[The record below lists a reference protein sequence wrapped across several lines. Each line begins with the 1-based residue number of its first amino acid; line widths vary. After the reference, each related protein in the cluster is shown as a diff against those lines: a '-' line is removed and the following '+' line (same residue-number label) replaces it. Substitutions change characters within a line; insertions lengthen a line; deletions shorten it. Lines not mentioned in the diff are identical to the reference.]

1 MIMIED
7 ETMDSRYLP
16 IKDQLELACMQAM
29 KDDMAVDRIDLSYDA
44 MDRLMA
50 TDPLSIHHKSFG
62 NVEWSGIRIN
72 PVGNDIFGNQYHL
85 VTRPL
90 KPSEAG
96 HTIRGKL
103 P

>member
-1 MIMIED
+1 
-7 ETMDSRYLP
+7 MDSRYLP
-16 IKDQLELACMQAM
+16 IKDQLELAVHQAM

-50 TDPLSIHHKSFG
+50 TDPLGIHHKSFG
-62 NVEWSGIRIN
+62 NIEWNGISVK
-72 PVGNDIFGNQYHL
+72 PVGDDVFGGQYHL
-85 VTRPL
+85 ITRPL
-90 KPSEAG
+90 KG

>member
-1 MIMIED
+1 
-7 ETMDSRYLP
+7 MDSRYLP

-50 TDPLSIHHKSFG
+50 TDSLHVKHIAFG
-62 NVEWSGIRIN
+62 HTEWQNIRIN
-72 PVGNDIFGNQYHL
+72 PAGEDIFGNQYRL
-85 VTRPL
+85 ITRPL

>member
-1 MIMIED
+1 MTMIED
-7 ETMDSRYLP
+7 KAMDSRYLP

-50 TDPLSIHHKSFG
+50 TDPLHVKHIAFG
-62 NVEWSGIRIN
+62 HVEWQDIRIN
-72 PVGNDIFGNQYHL
+72 PAGEDIFGNQYRL
-85 VTRPL
+85 ITRPL